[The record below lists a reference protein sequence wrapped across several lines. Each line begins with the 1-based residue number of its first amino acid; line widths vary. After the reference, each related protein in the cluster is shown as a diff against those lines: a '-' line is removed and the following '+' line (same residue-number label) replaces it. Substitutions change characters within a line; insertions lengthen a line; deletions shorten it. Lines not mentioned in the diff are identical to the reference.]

1 MQQLPTSTSQAL
13 LDAFPE
19 NISLKTAQEL
29 LKANPFVKLCIH
41 VNTGLLYNAVHG
53 PCKIMKNIHKVI
65 LILKKFEQFKVNR

>member
-41 VNTGLLYNAVHG
+41 VNTALLFNDVRG
-53 PCKIMKNIHKVI
+53 PCKNRKDIQK
-65 LILKKFEQFKVNR
+65 LIPIKTF